1 MYVLSMYITGSLS
14 LLAFELFY
22 FHYMF
27 NTRQTE
33 VYTECCSYCL
43 LAQIGTVYAVQCYKI
58 ESIQGFSLQQIVLC
72 WHSIVKFG

>member
-33 VYTECCSYCL
+33 AYTECCSYIL
-43 LAQIGTVYAVQCYKI
+43 HIGADWY
-58 ESIQGFSLQQIVLC
+58 SLCSAML
-72 WHSIVKFG
+72 